1 MNQQDKTLFMQKNVV
16 VFILATICCA
26 LWGSAFPCVKIGYS
40 LMNIVSSDIPSLI
53 LFAGCRFT
61 LAGII
66 TVIICSLME
75 KKLIV
80 PRKKAI
86 GKVFIL
92 SLFQTIL
99 QYILFYIGLAHAS
112 GVKASIIDGLN
123 VFVALLVSSL
133 IFKLEKLT
141 NRKILGSI
149 IGFAGVVIMNLAGS
163 STDMSFNLIGEGFV
177 FLSTVAYAFSSVVMK
192 KFSKE
197 ENPIMLSAYQFVFGG
212 IVLILV
218 GLFMGGRI
226 EIVSPAS
233 VAMLLYL
240 ACVSAVAYSL
250 WVILLKYNPVSKIA
264 IFGFVTPIFGVV
276 LSAVLLNETGTL
288 NIYSIVALIFV
299 CIGIYIVNK
308 PKIQSV

>member
-1 MNQQDKTLFMQKNVV
+1 
-16 VFILATICCA
+16 
-26 LWGSAFPCVKIGYS
+26 
-40 LMNIVSSDIPSLI
+40 
-53 LFAGCRFT
+53 
-61 LAGII
+61 
-66 TVIICSLME
+66 ME

-250 WVILLKYNPVSKIA
+250 WGILLKYNPVSKIA